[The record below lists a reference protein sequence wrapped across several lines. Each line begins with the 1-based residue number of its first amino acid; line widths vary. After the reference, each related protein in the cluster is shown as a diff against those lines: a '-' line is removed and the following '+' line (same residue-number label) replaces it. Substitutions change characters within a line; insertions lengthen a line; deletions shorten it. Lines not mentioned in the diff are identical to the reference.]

1 MNHTVLT
8 DEFVKKA
15 MEEIN
20 PPFTELGEFVLYRT
34 YSRYLH
40 DKKRR
45 ETWAEI
51 CKRSVEYNV
60 NLQRISGKF
69 SEEELQIE
77 AEELFRSMYG
87 LKQFLSGRTLW
98 AGGTESVNKHPI
110 SNFNCAFT
118 IIDDYDSISEL
129 FYLLMIGTGVG
140 IRILKTDVEK
150 LNPIKTNINVTH
162 KYTPVDKE
170 YRQDNTSMVFSNG
183 TRVQIIVGDSK
194 EGWIQALKDF
204 FIILTDTFYK
214 NITNIEFEY
223 GNVRPKG
230 ERIKGFGGTAS
241 GHQALKK
248 MFEKITKVLTGTLSK
263 EYPAIISG
271 KMRPIHL
278 LDICNIIGE
287 NVVSGGVRRT
297 SEIAL
302 ISADDKECIDAK
314 NGIAECPD
322 LYHRFMSNNS
332 IFYTK
337 RPTRE
342 QLREQFKLIRAAGE
356 PCFINAETASKR
368 RKNFCGVNPCFTGDM
383 KLLTTDG
390 YKTFE
395 ELSGKEVEIYNIK
408 GDKSLSKV
416 WCSGEKETIK
426 LRIWCPGGEDGDY
439 FIKCT
444 PNHIF
449 MLEDGSECE
458 AQNLLGKKIK
468 HYGLEEGFE
477 VIDIKSNG
485 IQKVYDFNEPITH
498 WGIVE
503 GFVVHNCGEVLL
515 DDKGLC
521 NLTTI
526 NVTAFVKN
534 GELDLDD
541 LLQAQ
546 KRSVRAGVRLTLPT
560 LELPDWDKVQKR
572 DRLVGCSLTG
582 WQDMVGM
589 TNMSLSE
596 QKKVLVSLRRV
607 AEDEADRYA
616 AQLGI
621 SAPLLVTTVKPEGTI
636 SQLPT
641 VSSGVHFA
649 HSKYF
654 IRRVRIT
661 REDALCKTA
670 EKLGWVV
677 KPEVGQSLE
686 NATTMVIEFP
696 VKSESKVTK
705 FDVGALEQ
713 LEIYK
718 TFQNYYTQHNS
729 SNTISVRN
737 GEWGSCAD
745 WVYDNWDTII
755 GVTFLPLDEK
765 TYDLAPYESITED
778 EYLKMK
784 HDMKPFDFNV
794 LCEEERKKDEF
805 VPTEI
810 LEKACESGVCPLR

>member
-1 MNHTVLT
+1 MNETVLT
-8 DEFVKKA
+8 DEFIKKA
-15 MEEIN
+15 MDEIK

-45 ETWAEI
+45 ETWDEI

-60 NLQRISGKF
+60 NLQRMSNKF
-69 SEEELQIE
+69 SEEELQVE

-98 AGGTESVNKHPI
+98 SGGTDAVKKHPI

-140 IRILKTDVEK
+140 IRILKSDADK
-150 LNPIKTNINVTH
+150 LNPIRTNIHVSY
-162 KYTPVDKE
+162 KYTPVSKE
-170 YRQDNTSMVFSNG
+170 YRQDNTSLIFSNG
-183 TRVQIIVGDSK
+183 SRVSIVVGDSK
-194 EGWIQALKDF
+194 EGWVQALKDYL
-204 FIILTDTFYK
+204 IILTDCFYK
-214 NITNIEFEY
+214 NITNIEFEF

-241 GHQALKK
+241 GHEALKK

-263 EYPAIISG
+263 DYPAIING

-314 NGIAECPD
+314 NGINECPD

-356 PCFINAETASKR
+356 PCFINAETAGKR
-368 RKNFCGVNPCFTGDM
+368 RKNFCGVNP
-383 KLLTTDG
+383 
-390 YKTFE
+390 
-395 ELSGKEVEIYNIK
+395 
-408 GDKSLSKV
+408 
-416 WCSGEKETIK
+416 
-426 LRIWCPGGEDGDY
+426 
-439 FIKCT
+439 
-444 PNHIF
+444 
-449 MLEDGSECE
+449 
-458 AQNLLGKKIK
+458 
-468 HYGLEEGFE
+468 
-477 VIDIKSNG
+477 
-485 IQKVYDFNEPITH
+485 
-498 WGIVE
+498 
-503 GFVVHNCGEVLL
+503 CGEVLL

-560 LELPDWDKVQKR
+560 LELPDWDRVQKR

-616 AQLGI
+616 NYLEI
-621 SAPLLVTTVKPEGTI
+621 DSPLLVTTVKPEGTI

-670 EKLGWVV
+670 EKLGWVI
-677 KPEVGQSLE
+677 KPEVGQTMD

-696 VKSESKVTK
+696 VKSESKTTK

-765 TYDLAPYESITED
+765 TYDLAPYEAITE
-778 EYLKMK
+778 EQYLKMK
-784 HDMKPFDFNV
+784 SDMKPFDFEV
-794 LCEEERKKDEF
+794 LCQEERKKDEY
-805 VPTEI
+805 VMTEI
-810 LEKACESGVCPLR
+810 LEKACESGACPLR

>member
-1 MNHTVLT
+1 MNTKLT
-8 DEFVKKA
+8 DEFVNKIT
-15 MEEIN
+15 EEVT

-45 ETWAEI
+45 ENWSEI

-60 NLQRISGKF
+60 NLQRISGNF
-69 SEEELQIE
+69 TEEELQKE
-77 AEELFRSMYG
+77 VEELYASMYG

-98 AGGTESVNKHPI
+98 SGGTDSIKKHPI

-118 IIDDYDSISEL
+118 IIDDYESLSEL

-140 IRILKTDVEK
+140 VRILKEDVEK
-150 LNPIKTNINVTH
+150 LNPIRSNIHVSY
-162 KYTPVDKE
+162 KYTPVAKS
-170 YRQDNTSMVFSNG
+170 YRQDNTSLIFTNS
-183 TRVQIIVGDSK
+183 TRVSIVVGDSK
-194 EGWIQALKDF
+194 EGWIQTLKDF
-204 FIILTDTFYK
+204 FMILTDTFYK
-214 NITNIEFEY
+214 STTNIEFEF

-241 GHQALKK
+241 GHEALKT
-248 MFEKITKVLTGTLSK
+248 MFEKMTKVLTGNLSK
-263 EYPAIISG
+263 NYP
-271 KMRPIHL
+271 KMINNKLRPIHV

-302 ISADDKECIDAK
+302 ISAKDKECIDAK
-314 NGIAECPD
+314 KNISECPD

-342 QLREQFKLIRAAGE
+342 QLREQFKLIRANGE

-368 RKNFCGVNPCFTGDM
+368 RKNFAGVNPCA
-383 KLLTTDG
+383 
-390 YKTFE
+390 
-395 ELSGKEVEIYNIK
+395 EI
-408 GDKSLSKV
+408 
-416 WCSGEKETIK
+416 
-426 LRIWCPGGEDGDY
+426 
-439 FIKCT
+439 
-444 PNHIF
+444 
-449 MLEDGSECE
+449 
-458 AQNLLGKKIK
+458 
-468 HYGLEEGFE
+468 
-477 VIDIKSNG
+477 
-485 IQKVYDFNEPITH
+485 
-498 WGIVE
+498 
-503 GFVVHNCGEVLL
+503 LL

-526 NVTAFVKN
+526 NVTAFVKDK
-534 GELDLDD
+534 ELDLDD

-589 TNMSLSE
+589 TNMHMSE

-607 AEDEADRYA
+607 AEDESKRYA
-616 AQLGI
+616 KYLGI
-621 SAPLLVTTVKPEGTI
+621 DSPLLVTTVKPEGTI

-661 REDALCKTA
+661 REDALCKMA
-670 EKLGWVV
+670 EKLGWVI
-677 KPEVGQSLE
+677 KPEVGQTLE
-686 NATTMVIEFP
+686 NATTMVVEFP
-696 VKSESKVTK
+696 VKSESKITK

-718 TFQNYYTQHNS
+718 VFQNYYTQHNS

-745 WVYDNWDTII
+745 WVYDNWSEII

-765 TYDLAPYESITED
+765 TYELSPYESITE
-778 EYLKMK
+778 EEFLKRK
-784 HDMKPFDFNV
+784 SEMKPFNYDI
-794 LCEEERKKDEF
+794 LCDEEKKKDEY
-805 VPTEI
+805 VQTEI
-810 LEKACESGVCPLR
+810 IDKACESGACPLR